1 MKAKKSTTKDTT
13 KSNKKNTSNTVNI
26 LISTNFGDIKLE
38 LYPDK
43 APVTVENFLSYVK
56 DKFYDGLIFHRVIK
70 DFMIQ
75 GGGFTEELDRVETK
89 SPIQIESNNGLKN
102 DRGTIAMARTQEPH
116 SATSQFFIN
125 LVDNDFLNFKS
136 EDVYGYGYAV
146 FGKVTEGMNVVDEI
160 GAVPTGSAGF
170 MRDVPNMTVQ
180 IKNIVEL

>member
-1 MKAKKSTTKDTT
+1 MKAKKKTTTT
-13 KSNKKNTSNTVNI
+13 KSEPKKNKSNNVNV

-70 DFMIQ
+70 GFMIQ
-75 GGGFTEELDRVETK
+75 GGGYTEELDRVETK
-89 SPIQIESNNGLKN
+89 NPIQIESNNGLKN

-136 EDVYGYGYAV
+136 EDIYGYGYAV

-160 GAVPTGSAGF
+160 GAVPTGSVAF
-170 MRDVPNMTVQ
+170 MKDVPNMTVQ
-180 IKNIVEL
+180 IKTIVEL